1 LSWNIKN
8 SKKKLTALMGSDDS
22 WHSYLIA
29 YIKGDR
35 FSIEKLDKKAFLSL
49 RSEKERKMS
58 LFCNSFPDI

>member
-1 LSWNIKN
+1 
-8 SKKKLTALMGSDDS
+8 MGSDDS